1 MGRESRPLAWR
12 QDHSAVRQLQPGV
25 LRGSGSPEPV
35 GALLPR
41 GKAATFIG

>member
-1 MGRESRPLAWR
+1 MF
-12 QDHSAVRQLQPGV
+12 
-25 LRGSGSPEPV
+25 RGSGSPQPV

>member
-1 MGRESRPLAWR
+1 MF
-12 QDHSAVRQLQPGV
+12 
-25 LRGSGSPEPV
+25 RGSGSPEPV

>member
-1 MGRESRPLAWR
+1 M
-12 QDHSAVRQLQPGV
+12 